1 MMNAARSTFHV
12 RKDDQVQVI
21 TGKEKG
27 KTAKVLR
34 VYAKTGRVVLEKL
47 NMVKRHVKPSQQN
60 PQGGIVEKELPIHV
74 SNVLLVCSKCG
85 KGTRHGVAVKAAAEK
100 AKKAAAGKTATK
112 KTTEGKVRV
121 CKRCGTSPDQAKA

>member
-1 MMNAARSTFHV
+1 MMNAARNTFHV

-21 TGKEKG
+21 AGKEKG

-34 VYAKTGRVVLEKL
+34 VYSKTGRVVLEKL
-47 NMVKRHVKPSQQN
+47 NMVKRHVKPSNQN
-60 PQGGIVEKELPIHV
+60 PQGGILEKELPIHI

-85 KGTRHGVAVKAAAEK
+85 KGTRHGVKVAAPAAKAAKGK
-100 AKKAAAGKTATK
+100 ASKSVQK
-112 KTTEGKVRV
+112 KVRV

>member
-1 MMNAARSTFHV
+1 MMNAARNTFHV

-21 TGKEKG
+21 AGKEKG

-34 VYAKTGRVVLEKL
+34 VYSKTGRVVLDKL
-47 NMVKRHVKPSQQN
+47 NMVKRHVKPSSQN
-60 PQGGIVEKELPIHV
+60 PQGGILEKELPIHI

-85 KGTRHGVAVKAAAEK
+85 KGTRHGVKVEAAK
-100 AKKAAAGKTATK
+100 AKSTK
-112 KTTEGKVRV
+112 SAKSVQKKIRV

>member
-1 MMNAARSTFHV
+1 MMNTARNTFHV

-21 TGKEKG
+21 SGKEKG

-34 VYAKTGRVVLEKL
+34 VYGKTGRVVLEKL

-60 PQGGIVEKELPIHV
+60 PQGGILEKELPIHV

-85 KGTRHGVAVKAAAEK
+85 KGTRHGVKLAAKAAK
-100 AKKAAAGKTATK
+100 AKKSSTEK
-112 KTTEGKVRV
+112 KIRV
-121 CKRCGTSPDQAKA
+121 CKRCGTSPDKA

>member
-1 MMNAARSTFHV
+1 MNAVRNTFHV

-21 TGKEKG
+21 AGKEKG

-34 VYAKTGRVVLEKL
+34 VYSKTGRVLLERL
-47 NMVKRHVKPSQQN
+47 NMVKRHVKPTNQN
-60 PQGGIVEKELPIHV
+60 PQGGIVEKELPVHI

-85 KGTRHGVAVKAAAEK
+85 KGTRHGVKQAASA
-100 AKKAAAGKTATK
+100 AKTGKSKTAKSVQK
-112 KTTEGKVRV
+112 KIRV